1 MMADIFQQLLGP
13 RPSLTID
20 IEQGFV
26 TGLWVAG
33 RRPDLII
40 RDFDLG
46 ASTPD
51 AAARR
56 LRRAIRGC
64 QLAPA
69 ALAARTRARPSA
81 PVSILRITPCHNAAP
96 AFGALPEPASR
107 LGNRPL
113 QCAAGAQGRG
123 RKPVRRPA
131 PGCQNRAEV
140 FL

>member
-46 ASTPD
+46 ASAPD
-51 AAARR
+51 AALDFFGAPFVSINWHLPPWR
-56 LRRAIRGC
+56 LGLA
-64 QLAPA
+64 LAPPH
-69 ALAARTRARPSA
+69 LFP
-81 PVSILRITPCHNAAP
+81 
-96 AFGALPEPASR
+96 F
-107 LGNRPL
+107 
-113 QCAAGAQGRG
+113 
-123 RKPVRRPA
+123 
-131 PGCQNRAEV
+131 
-140 FL
+140 

>member
-46 ASTPD
+46 ASAPD
-51 AAARR
+51 ASLDVFGAPFVSINWHLPPWR
-56 LRRAIRGC
+56 LGLA
-64 QLAPA
+64 LAPPH
-69 ALAARTRARPSA
+69 LFP
-81 PVSILRITPCHNAAP
+81 
-96 AFGALPEPASR
+96 F
-107 LGNRPL
+107 
-113 QCAAGAQGRG
+113 
-123 RKPVRRPA
+123 
-131 PGCQNRAEV
+131 
-140 FL
+140 

>member
-46 ASTPD
+46 ASAPD
-51 AAARR
+51 AALDFFGAPFVSINWHLPPWR
-56 LRRAIRGC
+56 LGLA
-64 QLAPA
+64 LAPVH
-69 ALAARTRARPSA
+69 LFP
-81 PVSILRITPCHNAAP
+81 
-96 AFGALPEPASR
+96 F
-107 LGNRPL
+107 
-113 QCAAGAQGRG
+113 
-123 RKPVRRPA
+123 
-131 PGCQNRAEV
+131 
-140 FL
+140 